1 MPRLEAGAWQA
12 AVLGCVDR
20 AEAIPGSLERFVLR
34 MVFQRVPG
42 LRVLAVAAVL
52 SGTCL
57 RDAGATDPPLAQIA
71 ELRAELAQMKARN
84 GEHWLTGER
93 VDQIR
98 GLVEDVLADAETRRS
113 LRSTAADAGY
123 DRGFFISSDDG
134 AFTLKVNGLMQARF
148 IFNGSTKAGS
158 VLDPA
163 TGSAVPFHDGWGFD
177 VRRARA
183 NFSGTIDRDWRYL
196 LQVQYSSSFAEPVRE
211 PNASSFGEG
220 DVQVLKAYVERSFE
234 IGGNRFTALAGQFK
248 APFMREWLLE
258 PGDLMAIDFSL
269 LTYYFYPGYSTG
281 LQLSWESDSLRAT
294 MAFTNGVGTPEQA
307 VGRGSFNTS
316 WVGDPT
322 RYSFAGRLDL
332 KLGGDWTDF
341 DNFNSPPGT
350 EPGLLIGA
358 GGFYQLYNDRFLP
371 PNANGF
377 AVGGVTADVTW
388 KFGGASL
395 IAAFVWESDQNGPR
409 ARSPWG
415 VMVQGGWFLND
426 QIEIF
431 TQYDRVATADSD
443 GSPLSVLTVGLNWFP
458 IATAKLSV
466 DLAWALD
473 TDGTFFSGASTVGFR
488 PAFDVGS
495 QYAIRT
501 QLQVTF

>member
-1 MPRLEAGAWQA
+1 MVRPRL
-12 AVLGCVDR
+12 LGL
-20 AEAIPGSLERFVLR
+20 P
-34 MVFQRVPG
+34 
-42 LRVLAVAAVL
+42 VLAIAAGL
-52 SGTCL
+52 SGTC
-57 RDAGATDPPLAQIA
+57 RGDADPADPAVLDEIA
-71 ELRAELAQMKARN
+71 ALRAEIAAIRAQD
-84 GEHWLTGER
+84 GENWLTEQR
-93 VDQIR
+93 ADRIR
-98 GLVEDVLADAETRRS
+98 GIVQDVLADAETRSS
-113 LRSTAADAGY
+113 LQSAGAIAGY
-123 DRGFFISSDDG
+123 NDGFFISSADG

-148 IFNGSTKAGS
+148 IFNGSTKAGT

-163 TGSAVPFHDGWGFD
+163 TGTAMPFHDGWGFD

-183 NFSGTIDRDWRYL
+183 IFSGTIDRVWRYL

-211 PNASSFGEG
+211 PTASSFGEG
-220 DVQVLKAYVERSFE
+220 DVEVLKAYVERSFE

-248 APFMREWLLE
+248 APFLREWLLE

-294 MAFTNGVGTPEQA
+294 VALTNGLGTPEQA
-307 VGRGSFNTS
+307 LGRGSYDTS

-332 KLGGDWTDF
+332 KFGGVWADF
-341 DNFNSPPGT
+341 DDFNSPPGT
-350 EPGLLIGA
+350 EPALLIGA

-371 PNANGF
+371 ADASGF

-388 KFGGASL
+388 KLGGASL
-395 IAAFVWESDQNGPR
+395 IAAFVWESDQSGPQ
-409 ARSPWG
+409 ANNPWG
-415 VMVQGGWFLND
+415 VMVQGGWFLSD
-426 QIEIF
+426 QIELF
-431 TQYDRVATADSD
+431 TQYDRVATAASE

-458 IATAKLSV
+458 ASTAKVSV
-466 DLAWALD
+466 DLAWSLD
-473 TDGTFFSGASTVGFR
+473 AGGTFFSGASTVGFR
-488 PAFDVGS
+488 PALDVGS